1 MRRLLILIWLVTEVT
16 LSDQEAGSEGLAL
29 QMEDSAN
36 FNFFDLDY
44 TYKVM
49 GILGDIHLYTFKVSF
64 NL

>member
-29 QMEDSAN
+29 QMEASAN

-49 GILGDIHLYTFKVSF
+49 GILGDIHLYTFKFSF